1 MGGVISNGVI
11 SGGVISG
18 CSGVGGMISDGCG
31 NERVW

>member
-18 CSGVGGMISDGCG
+18 CSGVGGMISDG
-31 NERVW
+31 VW